1 MKRGAE
7 LALIVVIAAA
17 AIALVRPIGDFPLD
31 DDENCAIAATNFAN
45 HHRFEFAIDTTPPL
59 RAQAVWGAAWIWMF
73 GQSFNVLRAS
83 TIALALITLII
94 INLLLSDLPP
104 VPRIV
109 ATLAFFFNPIF
120 FWSTHTFMTE
130 VPYVF
135 VCALSLYCFLQAL
148 KRESYRWLIAGCV
161 AVAIS
166 WWIRQGI
173 INIVPPIVLLA
184 LQRERLMK
192 RWRSFLAICV
202 AVLIGYVLMSVFRPD
217 LMVAVPDE
225 FRYHYKMWFESTF
238 RTPEIATLL
247 FSYLF
252 FNVQYTALFF
262 LPLALAAALA
272 MPQLSARWQRVLF
285 VVVAGAMLWR
295 MTQMVAR
302 GAPLPYFGSPCC
314 ELSYGN
320 IFTNLGLGPPTLTD
334 TWSGVHEYSLHLSH
348 AAQIALSYFSVIV
361 ATLAFTSLVIAVVP
375 AFSRARAGEG
385 AGAPLFWL
393 ATISVIAGTATTAI
407 SGQYIDRYALDT
419 AWAAGIVLALI
430 LPWHLARV
438 RVTAIATLIVMAF
451 FSIFATQEY
460 FNWNRQ
466 RWAAW
471 DELRA
476 RGIAIKDIDGGA
488 EAHLYFEM
496 SQAKTQRERRVM
508 GMDWKPRR
516 YMIAFAPI
524 DGYRVIAR
532 RPYDG
537 WLGMHRAEI
546 VTLERI
552 GS

>member
-7 LALIVVIAAA
+7 LALIVVVAAA
-17 AIALVRPIGDFPLD
+17 AIALVKPIGDFPLD
-31 DDENCAIAATNFAN
+31 DDENCAIAAQNFAN

-59 RAQAVWGAAWIWMF
+59 RAQVVWGAAWIWMF

-83 TIALALITLII
+83 TIALALLTLIL
-94 INLLLSDLPP
+94 INLLLSDLAP
-104 VPRIV
+104 VPRVV
-109 ATLAFFFNPIF
+109 ATLAFFFNPMF

-135 VCALSLYCFLQAL
+135 ACALSLYCFVQAL
-148 KRESYRWLIAGCV
+148 KKESYGWLIAGCV

-173 INIVPPIVLLA
+173 VNIVAPMVLLA
-184 LQRERLMK
+184 LQRDRLTK

-202 AVLIGYVLMSVFRPD
+202 AVLAGYVLMSVFRRD

-225 FRYHYKMWFESTF
+225 FRYHYKMWFEPTF
-238 RTPEIATLL
+238 RAPEIATLL

-252 FNVQYTALFF
+252 FNVQFTALFF
-262 LPLALAAALA
+262 LPLSLAAALA
-272 MPQLSARWQRVLF
+272 MPRLTVRWQRVLF
-285 VVVAGAMLWR
+285 VVVAAAMLWR
-295 MTQMVAR
+295 MTQMVIR

-320 IFTNLGLGPPTLTD
+320 IFTNLGLGPLTLTD
-334 TWSGVHEYSLHLSH
+334 TWSGLHEYSLHLSQ
-348 AAQIALSYFSVIV
+348 AARIALSYFSVIV
-361 ATLAFTSLVIAVVP
+361 ATLAFTSLVIA
-375 AFSRARAGEG
+375 AFKKN
-385 AGAPLFWL
+385 LLINL

-407 SGQYIDRYALDT
+407 SGQYVDRYALDT

-430 LPWHLARV
+430 LPWHLLRV
-438 RVTAIATLIVMAF
+438 RVAAVATLVVVAL

-508 GMDWKPRR
+508 GMDRKPRR
-516 YMIAFAPI
+516 YMIAFAPV

-552 GS
+552 SGTSG